1 MRIAV
6 NIVSSYARFLLGMIA
21 VFCLTPFILQRI
33 GIEDFGLW
41 SLCLAVTGVLGVL
54 DLGFSTAAVKYVA
67 ECAGNGKHEAR
78 NEALSTLLLVY
89 TLLGGVV
96 LILVLAAIPAGIHW
110 FGLEAGNAERF
121 RTIVTITGVAQGI
134 ALPLSI
140 FRSALVGQGRYD
152 VVNSFDIG
160 IIVFNIILVITLLTS
175 GLGLPGLALANASIV
190 LAGPLALVPMAYK
203 KIPGLALS
211 IKRIRLA
218 RLREAAPLAVWF
230 MLANIALII
239 TLRSDVL
246 LIKIYLPLSAVAA
259 FAIAAKISESSY
271 LLNKQFS
278 NALMPLISSSRGA
291 GDAATVRAILQDG
304 TRYLATVSAPV
315 LGLLFFHAESI
326 IHLWVGPELHA
337 AILPLRIL
345 LLAVFFSTLQFNAA
359 NVLGMS
365 GGHRGVAWTMV
376 GSATLNI
383 ILSVILIPMLGL
395 AGAALA
401 TLVSALTLEFGVILK
416 RACNHQA
423 LKLVSVLR
431 PIIPVLLS
439 LVPMFLTAHWL
450 NLYWPANSL
459 LALALQ
465 CMVAG
470 VIFLAVACMVV
481 IRSDERRRVFGM
493 IADWNSQRRLKH
505 VPAPV
510 AARQD

>member
-1 MRIAV
+1 M
-6 NIVSSYARFLLGMIA
+6 
-21 VFCLTPFILQRI
+21 
-33 GIEDFGLW
+33 
-41 SLCLAVTGVLGVL
+41 L

-89 TLLGGVV
+89 ILLGGVV

-239 TLRSDVL
+239 TLRSDAL
-246 LIKIYLPLSAVAA
+246 LIKIYLPLTAVAA

-291 GDAATVRAILQDG
+291 GDTATVRAILQDG
-304 TRYLATVSAPV
+304 TRYLAAVSAPV
-315 LGLLFFHAESI
+315 LGLLFFHAERVI
-326 IHLWVGPELHA
+326 DLWVGPELHD
-337 AILPLRIL
+337 AIFAFTHPVACR
-345 LLAVFFSTLQFNAA
+345 VFLDASIQCCQCPW
-359 NVLGMS
+359 NVGRPPRGCLDHGRLGHFEHYPVS
-365 GGHRGVAWTMV
+365 YPDSHAGPGGRSPGDT
-376 GSATLNI
+376 G
-383 ILSVILIPMLGL
+383 LGL
-395 AGAALA
+395 D
-401 TLVSALTLEFGVILK
+401 TGV
-416 RACNHQA
+416 RRHPEA
-423 LKLVSVLR
+423 
-431 PIIPVLLS
+431 S
-439 LVPMFLTAHWL
+439 L
-450 NLYWPANSL
+450 
-459 LALALQ
+459 
-465 CMVAG
+465 
-470 VIFLAVACMVV
+470 
-481 IRSDERRRVFGM
+481 
-493 IADWNSQRRLKH
+493 
-505 VPAPV
+505 
-510 AARQD
+510 